1 MAKKKKH
8 KHKSTRTIA
17 EGKLP
22 HNEPASQKR
31 KAQTGRLVLIGLAV
45 LFIIVLAGWFFE
57 LYTFG
62 TFKGEKPEVSLR
74 KPFPAVPAKML
85 DNVSFEDFVGAE
97 ACSSCHSDIYNKWK
111 TSTHGQAGGSPKDVK
126 IIGLFDG
133 KPRRFK
139 DAVLIPYRAENG
151 DYMFN
156 LKADG
161 LPEQTY
167 KVDGVVGGGHMIAGG
182 TQTYFSYFPDGTM
195 RMLPFDF
202 IRDEKVW
209 FGETSQGEGWV
220 PITPDR
226 IIDKESEWLP
236 SRVLGTHLEKSNC
249 QGCHGSQIQLEYA
262 LDKKIFSTKF
272 TTLAVNC
279 ESCHGPGKEHLQ
291 VVSKGDWKD
300 QPSLGLKSMVTLN
313 KEESLETCFRCHA
326 LKNSL
331 EPGFLP
337 GKDLE
342 EYYSTKL
349 TMFGPRD
356 ESPYHPDGRIQEFGY
371 QMNHLGSDCYISG
384 SMTCVSCHDPHEQ
397 SYRDVNGQVLAD
409 PFDDGQCTS
418 CHGSK
423 AINIPSH
430 SFHKIGSE
438 GSKCVSCHMPYLQQ
452 QAIGEH
458 LRFAR
463 SDHTIPIPRPA
474 FDTDL
479 GIETACIQCHK
490 DKTVAFLQNKVNEW
504 YGEIKP
510 HNDMVERLLKFNPSM
525 SLFEASEVL
534 LPDSSNHEMAQM
546 AGISEFAFNY
556 LKPNMNLDD
565 GTLSK
570 IKHYIENI
578 NIDIQSVALASLH
591 LTNGNDDQIHN
602 MLVERLNQLDETR
615 RRKVMNRMASALPI
629 MAKKFEERG
638 SYADA
643 IEIYKKS
650 LEVVPNSASV
660 MINMALAYG
669 ALEQNAMAIQILD
682 RVIKID
688 PNNYNAWLNKGNVLF
703 KLQKNPEAL
712 AAYKQA
718 NTINP
723 WSGSAYY
730 NIGNCYYRA
739 GSTNDAIV
747 WYKKAVEIEPN
758 LALGYFFLA
767 RSFIKLQDYKNA
779 FTAVKSGISLDP
791 KDEAGQ
797 QMYTDLKTY
806 FAQNN

>member
-1 MAKKKKH
+1 MGRKKKH
-8 KHKSTRTIA
+8 KIKTADVNSEKSDSKEMPA
-17 EGKLP
+17 ASKKKLP
-22 HNEPASQKR
+22 LQQMALY
-31 KAQTGRLVLIGLAV
+31 AVLALAGIYAIFRLVNNWSGDA
-45 LFIIVLAGWFFE
+45 
-57 LYTFG
+57 
-62 TFKGEKPEVSLR
+62 EKAEVSYR

-111 TSTHGQAGGSPKDVK
+111 SSTHGQAGGSPKDVK
-126 IIGLFDG
+126 VIGKFDG
-133 KPRRFK
+133 VPRRFK
-139 DAVLIPYRAENG
+139 DAVLTPYRAPNG

-156 LKADG
+156 LKTEG
-161 LPEQTY
+161 LPEQTF

-202 IRDEKVW
+202 IRDEQVW
-209 FGETSQGEGWV
+209 FGETSGDGWV

-236 SRVLGTHLEKSNC
+236 SRVLGTHFEKSNC

-262 LDKKIFSTKF
+262 LDKKIFSTQF

-291 VVSKGDWKD
+291 IVSEPDWKGKA
-300 QPSLGLKSMVTLN
+300 SLGFNSMVTLD
-313 KEESLETCFRCHA
+313 KDESLATCFRCHA

-337 GKDLE
+337 GKDME

-349 TMFGPRD
+349 TMFGTSD
-356 ESPYHPDGRIQEFGY
+356 ENPYHPDGRIQQFGY
-371 QMNHLGSDCYISG
+371 QINHLGSDCYING
-384 SMTCVSCHDPHEQ
+384 SMTCVSCHEPHGQ
-397 SYRDVNGQVLAD
+397 TYVDVNGLALTG

-423 AINIPSH
+423 TMDISQH
-430 SFHKIGSE
+430 TFHLIGSE
-438 GSKCVSCHMPYLQQ
+438 GSKCVNCHMPYLQQ

-474 FDTDL
+474 FDTSI
-479 GIETACIQCHK
+479 GIETACVQCHG
-490 DKTVAFLQNKVNEW
+490 DKSIEFLQSKVDEW

-510 HNDMVERLLKFNPSM
+510 HNNMVERLLEFDPSM

-546 AGISEFAFNY
+546 AGISQFAFNY
-556 LKPNMNLDD
+556 LKPNMNLEPQTVD
-565 GTLSK
+565 K
-570 IKHYIENI
+570 IKNYIKNS
-578 NIDIQSVALASLH
+578 NIDIQSVAMASLH
-591 LTNGNDDQIHN
+591 MTNDNDDQIHN
-602 MLVERLNQLDETR
+602 MLVDKLTELDEAE
-615 RRKVMNRMASALPI
+615 RRKVMKRWASALPM
-629 MAKKFEERG
+629 MAKKFEEKG
-638 SYADA
+638 NYKDA
-643 IEIYKKS
+643 IEVYKKS
-650 LEVVPNSASV
+650 LEVIPHNAVV
-660 MINMALAYG
+660 LINMGNAY
-669 ALEQNAMAIQILD
+669 ASINENTMAIQILD
-682 RVIKID
+682 KAIKLD
-688 PNNYNAWLNKGNVLF
+688 VNNYDAWLNKGNVLF
-703 KLQKNPEAL
+703 KLQRTPEAL

-718 NTINP
+718 NNINP
-723 WSGSAYY
+723 WNGSAYF
-730 NIGNCYYRA
+730 NIGNCHYR
-739 GSTNDAIV
+739 TNNTDEAIV

-767 RSFIKLQDYKNA
+767 RSFIKKQEYRNA
-779 FTAVKSGISLDP
+779 FTAVRSGLALDP
-791 KDEAGQ
+791 TDEAGN
-797 QMYTDLKTY
+797 QMFADLRTY
-806 FAQNN
+806 FARSN

>member
-1 MAKKKKH
+1 MGRKRKH
-8 KHKSTRTIA
+8 KVNHLKPTGPKQPSA
-17 EGKLP
+17 
-22 HNEPASQKR
+22 NDEPAGKSKR
-31 KAQTGRLVLIGLAV
+31 STGTIVLMVMAV
-45 LFIIVLAGWFFE
+45 LAIGYAIFSWVDFGWAG
-57 LYTFG
+57 
-62 TFKGEKPEVSLR
+62 KDKAEVSLR
-74 KPFPAVPAKML
+74 KPFPAMPAKML
-85 DNVSFEDFVGAE
+85 DKVVFEDFVGAE
-97 ACSSCHSDIYNKWK
+97 ACSSCHADIYNKWK
-111 TSTHGQAGGSPKDVK
+111 KSTHGQAGGSPEDVK

-139 DAVLIPYRAENG
+139 DAVLTPYRAANG

-156 LKADG
+156 LKTDG
-161 LPEQTY
+161 LPEQVY

-209 FGETSQGEGWV
+209 FGETSKGEGWV
-220 PITPDR
+220 PITQDR

-291 VVSKGDWKD
+291 IVAGTDWKEKS
-300 QPSLGLKSMVTLN
+300 SLGLKSLLTLD
-313 KEESLETCFRCHA
+313 KEGSLETCFRCHS

-331 EPGFLP
+331 QPGFLP

-342 EYYSTKL
+342 EFYSVKFPMLGTEK
-349 TMFGPRD
+349 
-356 ESPYHPDGRIQEFGY
+356 ENPYHPDGRIKEFAY
-371 QMNHLGSDCYISG
+371 QLNHLSSDCYING

-397 SYRDVNGQVLAD
+397 SYRDVNGQVLAS

-423 AINIPSH
+423 TIDIKSH
-430 SFHKIGSE
+430 TFHKIGSE

-474 FDTDL
+474 FDNSI
-479 GIETACIQCHK
+479 GIETACVQCHK
-490 DKTVAFLQNKVNEW
+490 DKSIAFLQSKVEEW

-510 HNDMVERLLKFNPSM
+510 HNDMVERLIRFNPSM
-525 SLFEASEVL
+525 SLFDASDLL
-534 LPDSSNHEMAQM
+534 LPDSSNHAMGQM
-546 AGISEFAFNY
+546 AGISQFAFNY
-556 LKPNMNLDD
+556 LKPNMDLDD
-565 GTLSK
+565 KTVSK
-570 IKHYIENI
+570 IKNYVSHM
-578 NIDIQSVALASLH
+578 NIDIQSVAMASLH
-591 LTNGNDDQIHN
+591 LTNDNDDQIHN
-602 MLVERLNQLDETR
+602 LLVDKLNQMDEAN
-615 RRKVMNRMASALPI
+615 RRKVMKRWANALPV
-629 MAKKFEERG
+629 MAKKFEEKG
-638 SYADA
+638 SYEEA
-643 IEIYKKS
+643 IEIYRKS
-650 LEVVPNSASV
+650 LEIVPNSAVV
-660 MINMALAYG
+660 MINMAIAYA
-669 ALEQNAMAIQILD
+669 ALESNTMAMQMLD
-682 RVIKID
+682 RAIKTD
-688 PNNYNAWLNKGNVLF
+688 PNNYDAWLNKGNVLF
-703 KLQKNPEAL
+703 KLQRTPEAL

-718 NTINP
+718 NSINP
-723 WSGSAYY
+723 WNGSAYF
-730 NIGNCYYRA
+730 NIGNCHYRNNN
-739 GSTNDAIV
+739 TDDAIV

-767 RSFIKLQDYKNA
+767 RSFIKKQDYKNA
-779 FTAVKSGISLDP
+779 LTAVRSGLSLDP
-791 KDEAGQ
+791 TDEAGN
-797 QMYTDLKTY
+797 QMYADLKIY
-806 FAQNN
+806 FNRSN